1 MSFKLTYATMFN
13 PPADMHRRFDAALAE
28 VNRSLGATHGL
39 YINGEDR
46 VSARH
51 DTRRSPIDQR
61 RVLGHFPL
69 ASVADANDAMA
80 AAQAAFPS
88 WRAIPMVERVR
99 LLKRVATLI
108 EERVYHI
115 AAALTLEVGK
125 NRMEGLGEV
134 QETADFFNLYAD
146 DFVRQNGFD
155 HALPDDPLPD
165 FRSHNRSVMKPYGV
179 WVVIAPYNIPFALAG
194 GPVAAALIT
203 GNTVVL
209 KTATDTPWSG
219 RLLADC
225 LRDAGIPRGV
235 FNYLN
240 GRGSVVGEALLK
252 HPNTAGITFTGSV
265 DVGMHIYRSMANG
278 LYPRPCIAEMGGKN
292 ACIVTANADLDRA
305 ADGLVRSAFGLSG
318 QKCSAVSRIYVD
330 DKVADPLIKKLQEKI
345 NAITIGDPSR
355 KENWLGPVTTA
366 SALKN
371 YERYS
376 KELNENGG
384 RVLSGGRRLTDG
396 ELAHG
401 YFVAPTLAQA
411 PAAHPP
417 CSGGM
422 VVAITMLCRVRDC
435 GEAMRLAN
443 DSRFGL
449 TAGCYGNDEDAA
461 YFFDNIEAGVTYVN
475 RPQGA
480 TTGAWPGYQPFGGW
494 KGSGSSGKGIASV

>member
-1 MSFKLTYATMFN
+1 MNFKLTYATMFN
-13 PPADMHRRFDAALAE
+13 PPAEMHTRFDAAL
-28 VNRSLGATHGL
+28 VKLNRSLGATHPL

-46 VSARH
+46 VTAKH

-61 RVLGHFPL
+61 RVLGHFSL
-69 ASVADANDAMA
+69 ATVDDVNDAMA
-80 AAQAAFPS
+80 AAQAALS
-88 WRAIPMVERVR
+88 GWRATPMEERVR
-99 LLKRVATLI
+99 SLKRGAALI

-115 AAALTLEVGK
+115 GAAMSLEVGK
-125 NRMEGLGEV
+125 NRMEALGEV

-146 DFVRQNGFD
+146 DYVPQNGFD
-155 HALPDDPLPD
+155 RRLRDDPLPG
-165 FRSHNRSVMKPYGV
+165 FRSRNRSVMKPYGV
-179 WVVIAPYNIPFALAG
+179 WVVIAPYNFPFALAG

-209 KTATDTPWSG
+209 KTASDTPWSG

-240 GRGSVVGEALLK
+240 GSGKVVGETLLK

-278 LYPRPCIAEMGGKN
+278 VYSRPCSVEMGVKI

-305 ADGLVRSAFGLSG
+305 ADGIVRSAFGLSG

-376 KELNENGG
+376 KELTENGG
-384 RVLSGGRRLTDG
+384 GGLFRAKR
-396 ELAHG
+396 
-401 YFVAPTLAQA
+401 
-411 PAAHPP
+411 AAARGTRA
-417 CSGGM
+417 GG
-422 VVAITMLCRVRDC
+422 V
-435 GEAMRLAN
+435 
-443 DSRFGL
+443 
-449 TAGCYGNDEDAA
+449 
-461 YFFDNIEAGVTYVN
+461 
-475 RPQGA
+475 
-480 TTGAWPGYQPFGGW
+480 
-494 KGSGSSGKGIASV
+494 